1 MTQAVVYLT
10 NDVVLVI
17 VAVVTL
23 GYLGLGVQPPTP
35 DWGTMISEGQEFL
48 TTYWGLATLP
58 GFAVVI
64 TGLGLVLARRRP
76 RRRPAPPVSSLPSP
90 ALLVRRRAM
99 RNTLLSVR
107 NLTVSVARGPRR
119 FLAVDDVS
127 FDVPA
132 GGSLG
137 VVGESGSG
145 KSLTL
150 RALMA
155 LLPPGV
161 RGRTRTCGA
170 AGEPRLPL
178 TGPAGRRARR
188 QPAGYGLPGS
198 AQWAGPSTNRRC
210 ASGRSPPT
218 RAWASPAPKASSA
231 QSNCSAWSGMPDPE
245 RHWRVFPTSFQG
257 GMRQRVLIA
266 MALGSEPKVL
276 LCDEPTTALDVT
288 VQAQVLDLLDDLR
301 RRLDV
306 AVVFVSHDLAVV
318 RQVCDRLVVM
328 YAGCFVETGTA
339 DELLE
344 RPAHPYTLG
353 LLEAVVDLDEPLRS
367 AQAIPGMPPD
377 LARQPPG
384 CLFQPRC
391 PFATVDCTKV
401 RPALLPL
408 AGERSTRATRCIHAE
423 WLMAG

>member
-1 MTQAVVYLT
+1 M
-10 NDVVLVI
+10 
-17 VAVVTL
+17 
-23 GYLGLGVQPPTP
+23 
-35 DWGTMISEGQEFL
+35 
-48 TTYWGLATLP
+48 
-58 GFAVVI
+58 
-64 TGLGLVLARRRP
+64 
-76 RRRPAPPVSSLPSP
+76 
-90 ALLVRRRAM
+90 
-99 RNTLLSVR
+99 
-107 NLTVSVARGPRR
+107 
-119 FLAVDDVS
+119 
-127 FDVPA
+127 
-132 GGSLG
+132 
-137 VVGESGSG
+137 GESGSG

-155 LLPPGV
+155 LLPTGV
-161 RGRTRTCGA
+161 EVERGTVELGGHA
-170 AGEPRLPL
+170 LPL
-178 TGPAGRRARR
+178 VGPAGRRARR
-188 QPAGYGLPGS
+188 QRVAMVFQDPLSGLDPVRTVGAQVAEVPRRVMGLSRAESQQRASRTAPPGRD
-198 AQWAGPSTNRRC
+198 AEAPSGTGG
-210 ASGRSPPT
+210 SIPHQLS
-218 RAWASPAPKASSA
+218 
-231 QSNCSAWSGMPDPE
+231 
-245 RHWRVFPTSFQG
+245 G

-288 VQAQVLDLLDDLR
+288 VQGQVLDLLDDLR

-306 AVVFVSHDLAVV
+306 ALVFVSHDLAVV

-353 LLEAVVDLDEPLRS
+353 LLEAMVDLDEPLRS

-391 PFATVDCTKV
+391 PFVTVDCTKV

-408 AGERSTRATRCIHAE
+408 AGERSTRATRCIHAD
-423 WLMAG
+423 WLVAG

>member
-1 MTQAVVYLT
+1 
-10 NDVVLVI
+10 
-17 VAVVTL
+17 
-23 GYLGLGVQPPTP
+23 
-35 DWGTMISEGQEFL
+35 
-48 TTYWGLATLP
+48 
-58 GFAVVI
+58 
-64 TGLGLVLARRRP
+64 
-76 RRRPAPPVSSLPSP
+76 
-90 ALLVRRRAM
+90 M

-119 FLAVDDVS
+119 FVAVDDVS

-137 VVGESGSG
+137 IVGESGSG

-155 LLPPGV
+155 LLPTGV
-161 RGRTRTCGA
+161 QVERGTVELGGQA
-170 AGEPRLPL
+170 LPL
-178 TGPAGRRARR
+178 AGATGRRERR
-188 QPAGYGLPGS
+188 RRVAMVFQDPLSSLDPVRTVAAQVAEVPRHVLGLSRAESQRRAVELFRLVGMPGPEGYG
-198 AQWAGPSTNRRC
+198 
-210 ASGRSPPT
+210 
-218 RAWASPAPKASSA
+218 
-231 QSNCSAWSGMPDPE
+231 
-245 RHWRVFPTSFQG
+245 RVFPHQLSG

-266 MALGSEPKVL
+266 MALGSEPRVL

-288 VQAQVLDLLDDLR
+288 VQGQVLDLLDDLR

-306 AVVFVSHDLAVV
+306 ALVFVSHDLAVV
-318 RQVCDRLVVM
+318 RQVCERLVVM

-353 LLEAVVDLDEPLRS
+353 LLEAMVDLDEPLRP

-391 PFATVDCTKV
+391 RFATVDCTKV
-401 RPALLPL
+401 RPALLPFEE
-408 AGERSTRATRCIHAE
+408 ERSPRATRCIHAD
-423 WLMAG
+423 WLVAG

>member
-1 MTQAVVYLT
+1 
-10 NDVVLVI
+10 
-17 VAVVTL
+17 
-23 GYLGLGVQPPTP
+23 
-35 DWGTMISEGQEFL
+35 
-48 TTYWGLATLP
+48 
-58 GFAVVI
+58 
-64 TGLGLVLARRRP
+64 
-76 RRRPAPPVSSLPSP
+76 
-90 ALLVRRRAM
+90 M

-132 GGSLG
+132 GGALG
-137 VVGESGSG
+137 IVGESGSG

-155 LLPPGV
+155 LLPTGV
-161 RGRTRTCGA
+161 EVERGTVELGGHA
-170 AGEPRLPL
+170 LPL
-178 TGPAGRRARR
+178 VGPAGRRARR
-188 QPAGYGLPGS
+188 QRVAMVFQDPLSSLDPVRTVGAQVAEVPRRVMGLS
-198 AQWAGPSTNRRC
+198 
-210 ASGRSPPT
+210 
-218 RAWASPAPKASSA
+218 RAESQQRAVELLRLV
-231 QSNCSAWSGMPDPE
+231 GMPGPE
-245 RHWRVFPTSFQG
+245 GYWRVYPHQLSG

-288 VQAQVLDLLDDLR
+288 VQGQVLDLLDDLR

-306 AVVFVSHDLAVV
+306 ALVFVSHDLAVV

-353 LLEAVVDLDEPLRS
+353 LLEAMVDLDEPLRS

-391 PFATVDCTKV
+391 PFVTVDCTKV

-408 AGERSTRATRCIHAE
+408 AGERSTRATRCIHAD
-423 WLMAG
+423 WLVAG